1 MESRKPDNI
10 YNWILLGSAGD
21 FSKVKGC
28 ENIVM
33 KKGAKGNGLV
43 GVS

>member
-1 MESRKPDNI
+1 MESAKPHRI
-10 YNWILLGSAGD
+10 CYWILLGSAGD
-21 FSKVKGC
+21 FSKVKGS

-33 KKGAKGNGLV
+33 KKGAKGNGLA